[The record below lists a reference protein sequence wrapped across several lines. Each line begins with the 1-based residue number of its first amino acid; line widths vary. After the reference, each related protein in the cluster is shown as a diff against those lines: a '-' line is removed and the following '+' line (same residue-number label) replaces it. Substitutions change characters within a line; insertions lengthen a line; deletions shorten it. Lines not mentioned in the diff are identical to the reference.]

1 MSDLQFKK
9 PGMMSRRI
17 ILGTTIGGAV
27 AFFIFGIIFW
37 GGFNT
42 AMEATNN
49 LEFCISCHEMEENV
63 YQEYRPTIHYSN
75 RTGVRATCPDC
86 HVPRPWIH
94 KMVRKI
100 QASNEVFHKI
110 MGTVDTP
117 EKFNENRLEMAKRV
131 WNAMKTTDSRECRNC
146 HNFESMNPEFQ
157 RPRARKQHLNA
168 FETGQTCIDC
178 HKGIAHKHVRD
189 QLSDEELEK
198 LEAPNPA
205 YIRKVPQMYL
215 DGLAK
220 VEAKEKAQAEAEQ
233 EQQQREHELK
243 IAAQKAEKERI
254 AAAVASALASYK
266 AGAGGTTEGAST
278 GALATPIAGFGIDW
292 SDVPER
298 KITLLYPGETSM
310 EWVMTG
316 KDHGGARPLLNGGDR
331 CVTCHD
337 KEAGDMGK
345 KMVTG
350 KKAESHP
357 QPDKRASI
365 AVNVQAAHDDDN
377 LYLRFAWDDTD
388 HVPVPFVDG
397 GKMDPENPMKL
408 AVMLATDDVEFAD
421 RSGCWQT
428 CHHDART
435 MPDTPAADA
444 ATGNPAAQRLNL
456 AMGITK
462 YLKESRTDIEV
473 QGRRG
478 KVRGGWD
485 KLKSEEEVKAAL
497 AANQF
502 MDLLRYKSGKGETED
517 GYILDQRYMSGGQ
530 GFEVDARN
538 EGGRWVVVMKR
549 KLVSDKTGDLSLTM
563 DKIYNFGFAIH
574 DDYSNARFHHVS
586 LGYKLAFDS
595 QAEGVEINAV
605 KREAAAPVAAAAPSS
620 PKSAAPSVATGS
632 AINVDWSKAGNR
644 TITLLYPG
652 ETSMEWV
659 MTGKDHGGARPFMI
673 GGDRCFTCHDKETAD
688 MGKKMVTGAKAE
700 STPIPGKRGSIRV
713 SVDSTHDAENLYL
726 RFSWPDGEHAPAP
739 FVDGGKMDP
748 DNPIKLAIMFATDDV
763 EYADRA
769 GCWGTCHH
777 DSRTMPDTPDTATVG
792 GSAVAQQLDVSKGL
806 TKYIKES
813 RTDIEVAGR
822 RGKKRGGWDKLK
834 SADELNNELASGR
847 FMDIVRYKSGKAEVE
862 DGHVLAQRVMSG
874 GQGAEFSAELNN
886 GTWTVMMKRKLK
898 SDKPGDIN
906 LELDKI
912 YNFGFAIHDDFS
924 AARFHHVSLG
934 YKLGFDNEDK
944 GVEINAIAQ

>member
-17 ILGTTIGGAV
+17 VLGTTIGGAV

-63 YQEYRPTIHYSN
+63 YKEYKPTIHYSN

-86 HVPRPWIH
+86 HVPDPWIH

-117 EKFNENRLEMAKRV
+117 EKFDKHRLTMAKRV
-131 WNAMKTTDSRECRNC
+131 WQAMKTTDSRECRNC

-189 QLSDEELEK
+189 QLSDEELETI
-198 LEAPNPA
+198 EAPNPEFV
-205 YIRKVPQMYL
+205 RKVPQLYL
-215 DGLAK
+215 DGLARI
-220 VEAKEKAQAEAEQ
+220 EAKEKELAEAEQ
-233 EQQQREHELK
+233 AAKQQAREQK

-254 AAAVASALASYK
+254 AAAVASALAEYK
-266 AGAGGTTEGAST
+266 AGAASSSDGAAATT
-278 GALATPIAGFGIDW
+278 GAAPSAGFGIDW
-292 SDVPER
+292 SDVPDR
-298 KITLLYPGETSM
+298 KITLFYPGETSM

-316 KDHGGARPLLNGGDR
+316 KDHGGARPLMIGGDR
-331 CVTCHD
+331 CITCHD
-337 KEAGDMGK
+337 KETADMGK

-350 KKAESHP
+350 LKAESHP

-365 AVNVQAAHDDDN
+365 AVNVQAAHDGDN

-408 AVMLATDDVEFAD
+408 AVMLATDDVEYAD

-428 CHHDART
+428 CHHDVRT

-444 ATGNPAAQRLNL
+444 ASGSEAAKRLDL
-456 AMGITK
+456 ARGITK
-462 YLKESRTDIEV
+462 YLKESRTAIEV

-485 KLKSEEEVKAAL
+485 KLKSEEEVKTAL

-517 GYILDQRYMSGGQ
+517 GYILDQRYMTGGQ

-538 EGGRWVVVMKR
+538 EGGNWIVVMKR
-549 KLVSDKTGDLSLTM
+549 RLVSDKAGDLSLAM
-563 DKIYNFGFAIH
+563 DKVYNFGFAIH

-595 QAEGVEINAV
+595 AADGIEINAV
-605 KREAAAPVAAAAPSS
+605 KREAAAPVAATTAAPAAAT
-620 PKSAAPSVATGS
+620 PSAAAAGS
-632 AINVDWSKAGNR
+632 SINVDWSKAGNR
-644 TITLLYPG
+644 TVTLLYPG

-673 GGDRCFTCHDKETAD
+673 GGDRCTTCHDKETAD
-688 MGKKMVTGAKAE
+688 MGQKMVTGAKAE
-700 STPIPGKRGSIRV
+700 SKPIPGKRGSIPV
-713 SVDSTHDAENLYL
+713 SVDSTHDGEYLYL
-726 RFSWPDGEHAPAP
+726 RFSWPAGEHAPAP

-748 DNPIKLAIMFATDDV
+748 DNPMKLAVMFSTDAV

-777 DSRTMPDTPDTATVG
+777 DNRTMPDTPDAETVA
-792 GSAVAQQLDVSKGL
+792 GSPAAQQLDVSHGL

-813 RTDIEVAGR
+813 RSDIEVQGR

-834 SADELNNELASGR
+834 SADELKTAADAGL
-847 FMDIVRYKSGKAEVE
+847 FMDIVRYKSGKQEIE
-862 DGHVLAQRVMSG
+862 DGHILEQRQMNG
-874 GQGAEFSAELNN
+874 GQGAEFAAELNN
-886 GTWTVMMKRKLK
+886 GTWSLIMKRKLK
-898 SDKPGDIN
+898 SDNPGDIS
-906 LELDKI
+906 LETDKV

-934 YKLGFDNEDK
+934 YKLGFDNDDK